1 MLHKSMPTER
11 PEIRIVWLKRDLRTQ
26 DHAALAA
33 AESSGKPW
41 LAVWIFEPSLL
52 AHPDAAPR
60 HHAFCLQSIAAM
72 NRQWQGIRQEVA
84 VFHAEAEE
92 VFAALHAMYQ
102 IISVFS
108 YAESGTRIT
117 WDRDRRMK
125 RWFQERNI
133 GWTEFPRDGIRR
145 GIKNRAGWDAAWFA
159 TMQAPQIQNSYRPA
173 PVLPAPTALLLK
185 QEQKETWLSAA
196 KDMQPGGEPFAKRY
210 LADFFLGRGRNYRRA
225 ISKPQES
232 RRACSR
238 LSPYLAWGNLSS
250 RQVYQF
256 TQQKIRETGQKQP
269 WQSFLERLK
278 WRCHFIQKFEN
289 ECRYETEHINA
300 GYEGLERN
308 SDPEPLL
315 AWMEGRTGIPLVD
328 ASMRCLQATGWI
340 NFRMRAMLVSV
351 LCHHMGYDW
360 RAGAFHLARLF
371 LDYEPGIHYPQFQ
384 MQAGTTGIHTLRVY
398 NPVKNA
404 LSHDPEGTFIFS
416 WVPELRSL
424 PLNLVHRPWLV
435 NEMEAQMYHFTP
447 GKDYPMPVFNPEK
460 APRAHTDPLW
470 ALRKNQLV
478 KEEQLRIL
486 QLHTREG
493 LRRRPE

>member
-1 MLHKSMPTER
+1 MPDER
-11 PEIRIVWLKRDLRTQ
+11 REIQIVWLKRDLRTQ

-41 LAVWIFEPSLL
+41 LAIWIFEPSLL

-60 HHAFCLQSIAAM
+60 HHGFCLQSIAAM

-84 VFHAEAEE
+84 VFHAEAEQ
-92 VFAALHAMYQ
+92 VFAALATLYK
-102 IISVFS
+102 IETVFS
-108 YAESGTRIT
+108 YSESGTQIT

-125 RWFQERNI
+125 CWFQERNI

-159 TMQAPQIQNSYRPA
+159 TMHAPQVQNSYRIAEPLA
-173 PVLPAPTALLLK
+173 IPEQLLLSE
-185 QEQKETWLSAA
+185 EQKTTWLRAVEGL
-196 KDMQPGGEPFAKRY
+196 QPGGEIMAIRY
-210 LADFFLGRGRNYRRA
+210 LTDFFRGRGRDYRRA
-225 ISKPQES
+225 ISKPLES

-256 TQQKIRETGQKQP
+256 TRQNILKTGQKQP

-308 SDPEPLL
+308 NDPEMLQ

-360 RAGAFHLARLF
+360 RAGAYHLARLF

-404 LSHDPEGTFIFS
+404 LSHDPEGTFILS
-416 WVPELRSL
+416 WVPELRGL
-424 PLNLVHRPWLV
+424 PLNLVHRPWLL
-435 NEMEAQMYHFTP
+435 NDMEAQLYHFKP
-447 GKDYPMPVFNPEK
+447 GTDYPLPLFPPEK

-470 ALRKNQLV
+470 ALRKDLLV
-478 KEEQLRIL
+478 QKEQLRIL

-493 LRRRPE
+493 ARRRPDGT